1 MMVLEEFN
9 YNYVGIG
16 FYIILMYLILVYK
29 FIQRKKKYVLKCWL
43 YGIENLFVVFN
54 VVDKSQ

>member
-16 FYIILMYLILVYK
+16 FYIILMYLILVYR
-29 FIQRKKKYVLKCWL
+29 FIQRKKYVLKCWL
-43 YGIENLFVVFN
+43 YGIENLFVIFN